1 MSSDQSDDES
11 YVYESSGD
19 DEAEDAR
26 RERGAGEVK
35 VENENEGVVLH
46 CRTSMQ
52 VPNSKVDRLIG
63 RNGSSINNIREGSGC
78 TITNDESLVD
88 IAERV
93 FTIIGTLEQ
102 TQEALRLIQARLQE
116 N

>member
-1 MSSDQSDDES
+1 MSSEES

-46 CRTSMQ
+46 CRTSVQ

-63 RNGSSINNIREGSGC
+63 RNGSSINNIRESSGC
-78 TITNDESLVD
+78 TITNDEN
-88 IAERV
+88 V
-93 FTIIGTLEQ
+93 FTIIGTNEQ

>member
-1 MSSDQSDDES
+1 MSGEDE
-11 YVYESSGD
+11 YVYSGDESSGD

-46 CRTSMQ
+46 CRTSVQ

-63 RNGSSINNIREGSGC
+63 RNGSSIQNIRDGSGC
-78 TITNDESLVD
+78 TITNDETL
-88 IAERV
+88 
-93 FTIIGTLEQ
+93 FTIVGTLEQ
-102 TQEALRLIQARLQE
+102 TQEALRRIQARLQE